1 MAPRRARSSAA
12 AIAAAALAKPMLAPK
27 SSTATLELWL
37 DLASPRPCCCSPH
50 RPSSAH
56 RAAAADG
63 LAAASRWMLA
73 RRPLPLLP
81 SLPLPLLPSTA
92 GAPAA
97 VQGGAV
103 AAGLPCSLRAGP
115 AGEELR
121 RPPLHQAEE
130 LRRLARR
137 GSLGP
142 SPPAPLRHELRWPAR
157 GGAGARR
164 DRPGIPRAGGRRG
177 AEPRAGGGDTFM
189 LQPPREEGAAAER
202 ARPEQGAERRRAGQG
217 ARGGRALEA
226 GKRAA
231 NARGMASRAGCVR
244 QPRPRPLLPILLW
257 RRAPRRPAHEGEQ
270 GGGPQAPEP
279 AGSGSTSSSSLPW
292 RIGAVRRQTG
302 QGTRGPPATAVAL
315 AGSLDTVASVGEASR
330 GRRRPRRPPPLLPP
344 PSSPSLRLLLRRR
357 LRSSACLGSGVPRP
371 SRALAGLGGGARA
384 HARVPTGMAELRPP
398 TWMAELRPPT
408 WPTGMAE
415 LRRACR
421 RGQERGE
428 VEGERKRREEG

>member
-1 MAPRRARSSAA
+1 MLSWTPRGGGTHLSALLSPLSLSLYLSSLLSPSARARRVQLPFPA
-12 AIAAAALAKPMLAPK
+12 
-27 SSTATLELWL
+27 
-37 DLASPRPCCCSPH
+37 R
-50 RPSSAH
+50 R
-56 RAAAADG
+56 
-63 LAAASRWMLA
+63 

-231 NARGMASRAGCVR
+231 NARGMASRAGCAR
-244 QPRPRPLLPILLW
+244 RPRPRPLLPILLW

-292 RIGAVRRQTG
+292 RIGAGRRQTG

-408 WPTGMAE
+408 WLTGMAE

-428 VEGERKRREEG
+428 VEGERKRREGG